1 MGIVSKNYLENI
13 ISKLNSKL
21 HYNRKRSASTVI
33 EYFKAIKNKAKCRF
47 IEFEIAEFY
56 PSISI

>member
-1 MGIVSKNYLENI
+1 MGIISKKYLENI

-33 EYFKAIKNKAKCRF
+33 ECFKAIKKKAKCRF
-47 IEFEIAEFY
+47 IKFEIAEFY
-56 PSISI
+56 PPISI

>member
-1 MGIVSKNYLENI
+1 MGKVSKKYLENI

-21 HYNRKRSASTVI
+21 HYNQMRDASTVI
-33 EYFKAIKNKAKCRF
+33 ECFKAIKNKAKCRF
-47 IEFEIAEFY
+47 IKFEIAEFY